1 MGFVQHQC
9 AACSVVDLVR
19 RVLLASCSVAFFALG
34 APAIAQTSP
43 PVSGP
48 IPYSKLDQPLGP
60 AARDAAGRV
69 PSMNVVNVKD
79 AKWAGGAKGD
89 GATDDTAALQAAAN
103 AVPASGG
110 VLEFPAGQY
119 AVAGIASAS
128 TYGTTYVGVR
138 IHSNTTVKCDGATLV
153 GIGANA
159 SNLNILVNA
168 GFQLGTT
175 ISDTN
180 IKVQGCGF
188 LLPITSGASITFWFA
203 SHVAAT
209 DNVISGGG
217 DGIQTVGVMDGE
229 ISRNRVIG
237 NGNAGS
243 DNYWGSSQLRIT
255 NNYFAPAGAPEGANG
270 NAWGVQLTNTD
281 IANNNVTMDDELIEG
296 NTIYYSGTTLN
307 TGAPI
312 GIDGTVTGLI
322 NHLTISHNH
331 LFNTGTNNGNP
342 GIFLISAGG
351 SWNITDNTLD
361 GSKQIPAIYGE
372 SGNQRDVVVSGNLL
386 SNCAFTTGAPGY
398 YLGNIM
404 LQGQRNTVTN
414 NRQLT
419 TCTGAMVSLGG
430 TENVSLGND
439 DGSGRVPMS
448 VAGLSSDA
456 SGNFTA
462 AGRFISTNLSALL
475 RATSGASQAFSAT
488 KTQVLY
494 PTAYLDDQGNYANS
508 TFTCL
513 TTGYYDIDAQIEQ
526 NGTGATSGDQWA
538 ISIDKAGSATET
550 SIRDQVVTA
559 NQASALVI
567 RDVLLLNA
575 GDTVKINV
583 VRVAGTG
590 TLASVADGSRGHFI
604 VHQLQ

>member
-1 MGFVQHQC
+1 M
-9 AACSVVDLVR
+9 R
-19 RVLLASCSVAFFALG
+19 RILLAGTVLLPVTAHAQLG
-34 APAIAQTSP
+34 A
-43 PVSGP
+43 
-48 IPYSKLDQPLGP
+48 IPNAALDKPLGP

-89 GATDDTAALQAAAN
+89 GATDDTTALQAAAN

-188 LLPITSGASITFWFA
+188 SLPTTSGAAVTFWFA
-203 SHVAAT
+203 SHVSAT

-281 IANNNVTMDDELIEG
+281 IANNNVTMDDVRISG
-296 NTIYYSGTTLN
+296 NTIYYPGVALN

-312 GIDGTVTGLI
+312 GVDGTVTGLI
-322 NHLTISHNH
+322 NHLTITDNH
-331 LFNTGTNNGNP
+331 LFNTETNSGDPN
-342 GIFLISAGG
+342 IFLISAGSG
-351 SWNITDNTLD
+351 WNIHHNILD
-361 GSKQIPAIYGE
+361 GAKQIPAIFGL
-372 SGNQRDVVVSGNLL
+372 SGNQRDVVVDSNVL
-386 SNCAFTTGAPGY
+386 SNCGFTSGAPGY
-398 YLGNIM
+398 YAANIM

-414 NRQLT
+414 NRQLPS
-419 TCTGAMVSLGG
+419 CTGAMTSLGG
-430 TENVSLGND
+430 TDNVSLGND
-439 DGSGRVPMS
+439 DGTGTTPVS
-448 VAGLSSDA
+448 VSGLSVDQYGNA
-456 SGNFTA
+456 SA
-462 AGRFISTNLSALL
+462 KGRFISATLSAVSYALPN
-475 RATSGASQAFSAT
+475 AAQTIPAT
-488 KTQVLY
+488 KTQILFGL
-494 PTAYLDDQGNYANS
+494 TALDSTGTFASS
-508 TFTCL
+508 TFTAPYQA
-513 TTGYYDIDAQIEQ
+513 YYEVDVQVEQDGTHATVGDVWALSVDTSGSQAGENYRDAAITSTAYSSAYTLHTVVLLQAGDHVTASLQ
-526 NGTGATSGDQWA
+526 RTAGTGALTLLGDPA
-538 ISIDKAGSATET
+538 
-550 SIRDQVVTA
+550 
-559 NQASALVI
+559 
-567 RDVLLLNA
+567 
-575 GDTVKINV
+575 
-583 VRVAGTG
+583 
-590 TLASVADGSRGHFI
+590 RGHFL
-604 VHQLQ
+604 VHAIQ